1 MSRHMTIAYVSRD
14 LFLLFDKIQWA
25 LSLNYRVDQS
35 VDQIRLFTGC
45 SQPVMSKQIE
55 RQLIVFDFDW

>member
-14 LFLLFDKIQWA
+14 LFLLSRRSKRR
-25 LSLNYRVDQS
+25 S
-35 VDQIRLFTGC
+35 DQIGC